1 MARDYHD
8 AGWMLHMFY
17 PLAWLW
23 GVSGFLG
30 QLLAS
35 HQALTQILSKQ
46 EIPEGLA
53 TNEPMS

>member
-1 MARDYHD
+1 
-8 AGWMLHMFY
+8 MFY